1 MAKPSRE
8 IMVQSREIYCRY
20 FKDKIIYE
28 IPTTSGLENAFG
40 RAIHLEV
47 SLNQRPPK
55 YDPVIFKEP
64 ITLLTKSLFKENY
77 KTNIVLE
84 ELPTE
89 TPEKIEECMR

>member
-1 MAKPSRE
+1 MSKPLRE
-8 IMVQSREIYCRY
+8 ICVQSRDIYCRF

-47 SLNQRPPK
+47 SLNQRPEK
-55 YDPVIFKEP
+55 FDPVLFKEP
-64 ITLLTKSLFKENY
+64 IKLSTKSLYKENY

-84 ELPTE
+84 EL
-89 TPEKIEECMR
+89 R